1 MGRVLHNLQG
11 NEQLMAYPIKQKS
24 EPKHQPARPWTQKIL
39 HSHWFWIYLF
49 IVIAFTIITIIDA
62 LSSGF

>member
-11 NEQLMAYPIKQKS
+11 NELMAYPIKQKS
-24 EPKHQPARPWTQKIL
+24 ESKHQPARPWTQKLL

-49 IVIAFTIITIIDA
+49 VVIAFTIITIIDA
-62 LSSGF
+62 LSS